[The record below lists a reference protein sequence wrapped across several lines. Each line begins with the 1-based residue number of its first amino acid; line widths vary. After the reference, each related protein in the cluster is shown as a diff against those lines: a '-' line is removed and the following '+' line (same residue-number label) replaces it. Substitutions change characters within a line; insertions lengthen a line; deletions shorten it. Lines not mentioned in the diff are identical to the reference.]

1 MSLHPRE
8 LSLEKKLFTIIIYT
22 ENIAGMLNQVTAE
35 FTRRMMNIDTITA
48 SSSSIEGVHRYTI
61 SLWGE
66 EDSVNKVTKRIE
78 KKVDVLKADYYT
90 DKEIFFQEV
99 ALYKL
104 STPKIME
111 NSEISRVI
119 RHSNARIMEVNPNYT
134 VVEITGST
142 DTVVNLYNEFVS
154 LQCMLQFVKSGRV
167 AVPRA
172 LHDNQADLLFNED
185 YKRKSIDKR

>member
-1 MSLHPRE
+1 M
-8 LSLEKKLFTIIIYT
+8 EKKLFTIIIYT

-78 KKVDVLKADYYT
+78 KKVDVLKAEYYT
-90 DKEIFFQEV
+90 ESEIFFQEV

-104 STPKIME
+104 STPKIMA
-111 NSEISRVI
+111 NNEISRII
-119 RHSNARIMEVNPNYT
+119 RHSGARVIEVNEHCT
-134 VVEITGST
+134 VVEKTGPT
-142 DTVVNLYNEFVS
+142 DVVVGLYNEFTAQ
-154 LQCMLQFVKSGRV
+154 QCMLQFAKSGRV
-167 AVPRA
+167 ALTRA
-172 LHDNQADLLFNED
+172 SQDSLGEMLVDED
-185 YKRKSIDKR
+185 YKRKAVK

>member
-1 MSLHPRE
+1 M
-8 LSLEKKLFTIIIYT
+8 EKKLFTIIIYT

-61 SLWGE
+61 SLWGD

-111 NSEISRVI
+111 DSKISRVI
-119 RHSNARIMEVNPNYT
+119 RHSNARVMEVNANYT

-172 LHDNQADLLFNED
+172 LHDNQSDLLFNED

>member
-1 MSLHPRE
+1 M
-8 LSLEKKLFTIIIYT
+8 EKKLYTIIIYT

-99 ALYKL
+99 ELYKL
-104 STPKIME
+104 STPKILE

-119 RHSNARIMEVNPNYT
+119 RHSNARIMEVNANYT
-134 VVEITGST
+134 VVEMTGST
-142 DTVVNLYNEFVS
+142 DTIVNLYNEFVS

-172 LHDNQADLLFNED
+172 LHDNQADFLCKVD
-185 YKRKSIDKR
+185 YKRKSVDKR

>member
-1 MSLHPRE
+1 M
-8 LSLEKKLFTIIIYT
+8 EKKLYTIIVYT

-66 EDSVNKVTKRIE
+66 EDSVQKVTKRIE

-90 DKEIFFQEV
+90 DNEIFFQEV

-104 STPKIME
+104 SSPKILE
-111 NSEISRVI
+111 NNEISRVI
-119 RHSNARIMEVNPNYT
+119 RHSNARIIEVNANYT
-134 VVEITGST
+134 VVEMTGET
-142 DTVVNLYNEFVS
+142 DDIVELYDKFVAGD
-154 LQCMLQFVKSGRV
+154 CILQFVKSGRV

-172 LHDNQADLLFNED
+172 SQAKLSELLFDED
-185 YKRKSIDKR
+185 YKRKAIK

>member
-1 MSLHPRE
+1 M
-8 LSLEKKLFTIIIYT
+8 EKKLYTIIIYT

-90 DKEIFFQEV
+90 DNEIFFQEV

-104 STPKIME
+104 STPKILA
-111 NSEISRVI
+111 NSGISRII
-119 RHSNARIMEVNPNYT
+119 RHSAARIIEVNDNYT
-134 VVEITGST
+134 VVEMTGST
-142 DTVVNLYNEFVS
+142 DTIVNLYNEFVA

-172 LHDNQADLLFNED
+172 LHDNQADLLFNVD
-185 YKRKSIDKR
+185 YKRKASGKK

>member
-1 MSLHPRE
+1 M
-8 LSLEKKLFTIIIYT
+8 EKKLFTLIVYS

-35 FTRRMMNIDTITA
+35 FTRRQMNIETLNV
-48 SSSSIEGVHRYTI
+48 SSSHIEGVHRYTI

-66 EDSVNKVTKRIE
+66 EDSVQKVTKRIE

-90 DKEIFFQEV
+90 DNEIFFQEV

-104 STPKIME
+104 SSPKILE
-111 NSEISRVI
+111 NNEISRVI
-119 RHSNARIMEVNPNYT
+119 RHSNARIIEVNANYT
-134 VVEITGST
+134 VVEMTGST
-142 DTVVNLYNEFVS
+142 DDVVKLYNEFVS
-154 LQCMLQFVKSGRV
+154 QHCMLQFVKSGRV

-172 LHDNQADLLFNED
+172 LHDNQADLLFNKD

>member
-1 MSLHPRE
+1 M
-8 LSLEKKLFTIIIYT
+8 EKKLYTIIIYT

-48 SSSSIEGVHRYTI
+48 SSSSVDGVHRYTI

-66 EDSVNKVTKRIE
+66 EDSVHKVTKRIA

-90 DKEIFFQEV
+90 DNEIFFQEV

-104 STPKIME
+104 STPKVLE
-111 NSEISRVI
+111 NSGISRII
-119 RHSNARIMEVNPNYT
+119 RHSNARVIEVNADYM
-134 VVEITGST
+134 VVEMTGQT
-142 DTVVNLYNEFVS
+142 DTVVNLYNEFVA
-154 LQCMLQFVKSGRV
+154 LGCMLQFVKSGRV

-172 LHDNQADLLFNED
+172 SQAKLSELLFDED
-185 YKRKSIDKR
+185 YKRKSVKDSGQ

>member
-1 MSLHPRE
+1 M
-8 LSLEKKLFTIIIYT
+8 EKKLYTIIIYT

-48 SSSSIEGVHRYTI
+48 SSSSVEGVHRYTI

-66 EDSVNKVTKRIE
+66 EDSVHKVTKRIA

-90 DKEIFFQEV
+90 DSEIFFQEV

-104 STPKIME
+104 STPKVLADS
-111 NSEISRVI
+111 NISRII
-119 RHSNARIMEVNPNYT
+119 RHSTARVIEVNDDYT
-134 VVEITGST
+134 VVEMTGET
-142 DTVVNLYNEFVS
+142 DVIVELYDKFVAS
-154 LQCMLQFVKSGRV
+154 DCMLQFVKSGRV

-172 LHDNQADLLFNED
+172 SQAKLSELLYDED
-185 YKRKSIDKR
+185 YKRKAIK

>member
-1 MSLHPRE
+1 M
-8 LSLEKKLFTIIIYT
+8 EKKLFTIIIYT

-66 EDSVNKVTKRIE
+66 EDSVQKVTKRIE
-78 KKVDVLKADYYT
+78 NKVDVLKADYST
-90 DKEIFFQEV
+90 D
-99 ALYKL
+99 
-104 STPKIME
+104 
-111 NSEISRVI
+111 NEISRVI
-119 RHSNARIMEVNPNYT
+119 RHSNARIIEVNANYT
-134 VVEITGST
+134 VVEMTGST
-142 DTVVNLYNEFVS
+142 DDVVKLYNEFVS
-154 LQCMLQFVKSGRV
+154 QHCMLQFVKSGRV

-172 LHDNQADLLFNED
+172 LHDNQADLLFNKD

>member
-1 MSLHPRE
+1 M
-8 LSLEKKLFTIIIYT
+8 
-22 ENIAGMLNQVTAE
+22 
-35 FTRRMMNIDTITA
+35 
-48 SSSSIEGVHRYTI
+48 
-61 SLWGE
+61 
-66 EDSVNKVTKRIE
+66 
-78 KKVDVLKADYYT
+78 
-90 DKEIFFQEV
+90 

-104 STPKIME
+104 STPKILE

-119 RHSNARIMEVNPNYT
+119 RHSNARVMEVNANYT

-185 YKRKSIDKR
+185 YKRKSIGNK

>member
-1 MSLHPRE
+1 MD
-8 LSLEKKLFTIIIYT
+8 KKLYTIIIYT

-35 FTRRMMNIDTITA
+35 YTRRMMNIDTITA

-66 EDSVNKVTKRIE
+66 EDSVQKVTKRIE

-90 DKEIFFQEV
+90 DNEIFFQEV

-104 STPKIME
+104 STPKMLE
-111 NSEISRVI
+111 NSDISRTI
-119 RHSNARIMEVNPNYT
+119 RHSNARIIEVNSNYT
-134 VVEITGST
+134 VVEMTGST
-142 DTVVNLYNEFVS
+142 DMVVGLYNEFVAM
-154 LQCMLQFVKSGRV
+154 QCMLQFVKSGRV

-172 LHDNQADLLFNED
+172 LHDNQADLLFNSD
-185 YKRKSIDKR
+185 YKRKSIKKNN

>member
-1 MSLHPRE
+1 M
-8 LSLEKKLFTIIIYT
+8 EKKLFTIIIYT

-48 SSSSIEGVHRYTI
+48 SSSSVEGVHRYTI

-66 EDSVNKVTKRIE
+66 EDSVQKVTKRIE

-90 DKEIFFQEV
+90 DSEIFFQEV

-104 STPKIME
+104 STPMLLD
-111 NSEISRVI
+111 NNEISRII
-119 RHSNARIMEVNPNYT
+119 RHSNARVIEVNSNYT
-134 VVEITGST
+134 VVEKTGST
-142 DTVVNLYNEFVS
+142 DVVVNLYNEFVA
-154 LQCMLQFVKSGRV
+154 QGCILQFVKSGRV

-172 LHDNQADLLFNED
+172 SIESNSEMLFNED
-185 YKRKSIDKR
+185 YKRKSIK

>member
-1 MSLHPRE
+1 M
-8 LSLEKKLFTIIIYT
+8 EKKLFTIIIYT

-104 STPKIME
+104 STPKIMRTARFQE
-111 NSEISRVI
+111 SYATATRVSWRSI
-119 RHSNARIMEVNPNYT
+119 QTTLWS
-134 VVEITGST
+134 
-142 DTVVNLYNEFVS
+142 
-154 LQCMLQFVKSGRV
+154 KSPV
-167 AVPRA
+167 QPI
-172 LHDNQADLLFNED
+172 Q
-185 YKRKSIDKR
+185 

>member
-1 MSLHPRE
+1 MNCYIINILIY
-8 LSLEKKLFTIIIYT
+8 LYTIIIYT

-119 RHSNARIMEVNPNYT
+119 RHSNARIMEVNSNYT
-134 VVEITGST
+134 VVEMTGST
-142 DTVVNLYNEFVS
+142 DTVVSLYNEFVS

-185 YKRKSIDKR
+185 YKRKSIGNK

>member
-1 MSLHPRE
+1 M
-8 LSLEKKLFTIIIYT
+8 EKKLFTIIIYT

-66 EDSVNKVTKRIE
+66 EDSVQKVTKRIE

-90 DKEIFFQEV
+90 DNEIFFQEV

-104 STPKIME
+104 SSPKILE
-111 NSEISRVI
+111 NNEISRVI
-119 RHSNARIMEVNPNYT
+119 RHSNARIIEVNANYT
-134 VVEITGST
+134 VVEMTGST
-142 DTVVNLYNEFVS
+142 DDVVKLYNEFVS
-154 LQCMLQFVKSGRV
+154 QHCMLQFVKSGRV
-167 AVPRA
+167 AITRDVNIN
-172 LHDNQADLLFNED
+172 LSDHLFD
-185 YKRKSIDKR
+185 DDATRKINR